1 MELRIKDGELVLE
14 EGKASVGAPLEIR
27 GCSFFEAVVALEHA
41 VALMKKLARQMAS
54 TPARE
59 IPKPVVVRVGR

>member
-1 MELRIKDGELVLE
+1 MKLEIKDGELVLE
-14 EGKASVGAPLEIR
+14 EGKSSVGAPLEIR
-27 GCSFFEAVVALEHA
+27 GMSFFEAVVALEHA
-41 VALMKKLARQMAS
+41 VALMKKLARQMVS